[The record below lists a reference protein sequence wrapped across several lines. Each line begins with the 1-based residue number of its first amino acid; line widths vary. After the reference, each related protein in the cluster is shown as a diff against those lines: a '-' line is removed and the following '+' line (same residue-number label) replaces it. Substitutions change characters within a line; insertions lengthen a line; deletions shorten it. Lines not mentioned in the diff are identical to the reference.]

1 MSHVKLHSEENVD
14 DEDERK
20 GLAENSEPPCCTGGI
35 ARSNLINRKVWT
47 NQVSGSK
54 RKPCEFPQ
62 VD

>member
-14 DEDERK
+14 DEDEQK
-20 GLAENSEPPCCTGGI
+20 GLAENSEPLCCTGGI

-47 NQVSGSK
+47 NQVSDSK